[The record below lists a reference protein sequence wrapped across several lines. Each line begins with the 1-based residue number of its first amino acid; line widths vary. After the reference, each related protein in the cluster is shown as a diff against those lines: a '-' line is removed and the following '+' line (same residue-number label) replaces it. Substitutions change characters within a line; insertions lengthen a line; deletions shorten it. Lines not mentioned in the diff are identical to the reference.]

1 MDKSKINMN
10 NNVINEEEYRLRINL
25 LFEDVAGTLSKTLG
39 PYGATSVLDKVG
51 DVMLSKDGWQVLKKL
66 AYMDEVQ
73 NTLLGLLV
81 KIAHQVVMRVGD
93 GSTTSI
99 VGANQLLKQ
108 IDEIA
113 KKTNLRPKQLLDTLE
128 IIVADVCEK
137 IQENAVP
144 INKDGDL
151 DEIYKLAL
159 VSTNGDTEIAEMI
172 RTIYK
177 ETGNPAIEFNKSK
190 SSVTTFEVLK
200 GYKLQFMTYID
211 RIFINNDNGSCH
223 VKNPK
228 VLMFNHKL
236 EADYLETILQPAIGA
251 ACREGKRLVVVAPY
265 YDSFLLQKFS
275 RDIALEFKATKTTTV
290 VYTRA
295 SLMDDHRTDLFN
307 DYAALCGCTI
317 LNENTV
323 CEIMKGELEFDPYEY
338 LGEVGEMDI
347 GEQSTFTTGFE
358 HKNET
363 MLNILEKD
371 ALSKYNDLVEAGQTA
386 STITE
391 ALVNAKQRMSKLKCN
406 MGIINVGGSTELAKI
421 ANFDLVEDA
430 VKACESAYLFGV
442 TPGQTIGIQTAV
454 RDLKESEKYKGKKV
468 EQMFLTAISNAYRD
482 VTRILLENKFK
493 EHISD
498 SVMNK
503 LLQRSINNQAVIDL
517 EKTELEFVDIVG
529 FEDISDKEGNIF
541 QKLMHKLERLV
552 GVKDIDNI
560 IKLEPETVVKEVYLD
575 ETIINSCK
583 TDIEVLRAT
592 SGIIGLLLSSNQYVA
607 VRF

>member
-1 MDKSKINMN
+1 MEKSKSKLNMM
-10 NNVINEEEYRLRINL
+10 NNVIDEEEYRERINL
-25 LFEDVAGTLSKTLG
+25 LFEDVSRILSKTLG

-93 GSTTSI
+93 GSTTSV

-108 IDEIA
+108 MDVIA
-113 KKTNLRPKQLLDTLE
+113 KETNLRPKQLLDTLE
-128 IIVADVCEK
+128 DVVEDVCK
-137 IQENAVP
+137 TIQKNAVP
-144 INKDGDL
+144 INKEGDL
-151 DEIYKLAL
+151 NEIYKLAL
-159 VSTNGDTEIAEMI
+159 VSTNGDSEIAEMI
-172 RTIYK
+172 RNIYL

-190 SSVTTFEVLK
+190 SSTTTFEILK

-211 RIFINNDNGSCH
+211 RIFINNDNGTCN
-223 VKNPK
+223 VKKPK
-228 VLMFNHKL
+228 ILMVNHKL
-236 EADYLETILQPAIGA
+236 EADYFEKILQPTIGA
-251 ACREGKRLVVVAPY
+251 ACRDGHRLVVIAPY

-275 RDIALEFKATKTTTV
+275 RDLAIEFKATGTSNV

-307 DYAALCGCTI
+307 DFAALCGCTI
-317 LNENTV
+317 INENTAY
-323 CEIMKGELEFDPYEY
+323 EILKGELEYKPNEF
-338 LGEVGEMDI
+338 LGEVEEMDI
-347 GEQSTFTTGFE
+347 GEQSTFAKGFN
-358 HKNET
+358 HKDES

-371 ALSKYNDLVEAGQTA
+371 AISKYEELREAGEA
-386 STITE
+386 SSVITE
-391 ALVNAKQRMSKLKCN
+391 SLVNAKQRMSKLKCN

-421 ANFDLVEDA
+421 ANYDLVEDA

-454 RDLKESEKYKGKKV
+454 KDLKKTDRYKNDKV
-468 EQMFLTAISNAYRD
+468 KLMFLDAISNAYRD
-482 VTRILLENKFK
+482 VTKILLENKFK
-493 EHISD
+493 KEIPEHI
-498 SVMNK
+498 MNHLIK
-503 LLQRSINNQAVIDL
+503 RSIEAQSVIDL
-517 EKTELEFVDIVG
+517 ENTELSF
-529 FEDISDKEGNIF
+529 FEDDEIKDVEIPNNKF
-541 QKLMHKLERLV
+541 LYWLYKLLGYYEKVDTCKIPKVAIEELV
-552 GVKDIDNI
+552 
-560 IKLEPETVVKEVYLD
+560 LD
-575 ETIINSCK
+575 TSIINSCK